1 MAFHSLSAQVSCF
14 EFNKLTRWKN
24 KTHIPRPSAKL
35 PLSVPGRCFPAPKC
49 SKTCGYSRLVTQPW
63 GPVSLATD
71 YIVKSIQGASIIFC
85 TTSDWDLSTCWASSD
100 SQPAESHCH
109 SHTWHQLAS
118 YRITFLT
125 SFQILYLSFTGFKL
139 QLLRCFFSRPLCTQ
153 SGSQKKRSV
162 NSAPTPWFPASF
174 ADWVHETTG
183 QKGGA
188 IGGPATLVKQSM
200 KDLDVSC
207 CSDPHEV
214 FDMEKIIGCHQ
225 LGAL

>member
-118 YRITFLT
+118 YRLTFDLVPNT
-125 SFQILYLSFTGFKL
+125 VPVLHCNFFVAFFTTFVHSERIPKKA
-139 QLLRCFFSRPLCTQ
+139 LR
-153 SGSQKKRSV
+153 
-162 NSAPTPWFPASF
+162 
-174 ADWVHETTG
+174 
-183 QKGGA
+183 
-188 IGGPATLVKQSM
+188 
-200 KDLDVSC
+200 
-207 CSDPHEV
+207 
-214 FDMEKIIGCHQ
+214 
-225 LGAL
+225 